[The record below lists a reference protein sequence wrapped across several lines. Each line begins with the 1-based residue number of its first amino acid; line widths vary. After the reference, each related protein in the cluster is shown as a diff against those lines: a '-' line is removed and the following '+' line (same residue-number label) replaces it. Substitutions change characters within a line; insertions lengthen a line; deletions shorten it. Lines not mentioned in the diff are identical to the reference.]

1 MQILAIVDVIIAI
14 IMAFRSNSATKI
26 IIIATMASKMIIKTI
41 AGITATAWATSTDI
55 VLAAGAAVLATI
67 FKFVVL

>member
-14 IMAFRSNSATKI
+14 IMASKSNSATKI

-41 AGITATAWATSTDI
+41 AGITAVAWAISTDI
-55 VLAAGAAVLATI
+55 ALAAGAAVLAAI
-67 FKFVVL
+67 FEFVVL